1 MVNDKMVNGLML
13 AVIINPKS
21 GKSFFRAQR
30 LYLWRLMRS
39 HGVPFVYRVTKYA
52 AHATEEARELVEQ
65 GYRRI
70 LVLGGDGTLSE
81 VINGIMEAK
90 ISDEERRKVA
100 VGLMPRGTG
109 NDWGRY
115 WGLDKHYQRSLQR
128 FFHSQDTPVD
138 VGCIT
143 YLRNGEEH
151 RRWFINS
158 LGFGI
163 DSLTCVNAEK
173 LKPYIGSH
181 HVNYFFGLLKALL
194 HMKPIPMSLSVD
206 GPVMVRS
213 KLYHMSIGNGPFSGG
228 GIRQNPTADPRDGV
242 LNGIFVEKPTF
253 RQVMQALPRLFDGRL
268 NDLPFIHTFQG
279 TDFRLDTKAHLL
291 FEGAPRALVQ
301 KIESIVNCLKIV
313 PKG

>member
-1 MVNDKMVNGLML
+1 M
-13 AVIINPKS
+13 
-21 GKSFFRAQR
+21 
-30 LYLWRLMRS
+30 
-39 HGVPFVYRVTKYA
+39 
-52 AHATEEARELVEQ
+52 
-65 GYRRI
+65 
-70 LVLGGDGTLSE
+70 
-81 VINGIMEAK
+81 
-90 ISDEERRKVA
+90 
-100 VGLMPRGTG
+100 
-109 NDWGRY
+109 
-115 WGLDKHYQRSLQR
+115 
-128 FFHSQDTPVD
+128 D

-194 HMKPIPMSLSVD
+194 HLKPIPMSLSVD

-291 FEGAPRALVQ
+291 FEADGITENIMGPCRVSCHPHAFSFVGTPV
-301 KIESIVNCLKIV
+301 
-313 PKG
+313 